1 MTAPRP
7 FAEVLAELTRLDAA
21 ATPGPITIKD
31 ETNLIASD
39 GYGLTSLS
47 GNVGDPR
54 SRNMANA
61 AKAAAAWNAL
71 PALLARAAV
80 FEAAV
85 ALIAAEDMPPHTP
98 FDGNSPEWD
107 TKFDAEHKANLAL
120 REAVRSALAAE
131 SHPRA
136 ERGEETK

>member
-85 ALIAAEDMPPHTP
+85 AWQKMGADVAATMRGNFVERRLVCDRLRAAIARAQAAENQT
-98 FDGNSPEWD
+98 G
-107 TKFDAEHKANLAL
+107 AE
-120 REAVRSALAAE
+120 E
-131 SHPRA
+131 
-136 ERGEETK
+136 ER

>member
-85 ALIAAEDMPPHTP
+85 AWDQSVENVPPVALGYSVEWNRMIHAQRTLRAAIA
-98 FDGNSPEWD
+98 
-107 TKFDAEHKANLAL
+107 
-120 REAVRSALAAE
+120 RALAAE
-131 SHPRA
+131 NQPRA
-136 ERGEETK
+136 EEER

>member
-85 ALIAAEDMPPHTP
+85 ALRQAELAWCQAGTLEGQPYMDAFNRVGEARHALDAAIA
-98 FDGNSPEWD
+98 
-107 TKFDAEHKANLAL
+107 
-120 REAVRSALAAE
+120 RALAAE
-131 SHPRA
+131 NQPRA
-136 ERGEETK
+136 EEER

>member
-71 PALLARAAV
+71 PALLAIAEAARRWREAAEQIPGIPLGDASVAAWTKMNEAAMALRAA
-80 FEAAV
+80 
-85 ALIAAEDMPPHTP
+85 
-98 FDGNSPEWD
+98 
-107 TKFDAEHKANLAL
+107 LAL
-120 REAVRSALAAE
+120 V
-131 SHPRA
+131 
-136 ERGEETK
+136 EE